1 MPDWLYDIG
10 VGILAACVLAGSVPL
25 LAGLWQYALIGF
37 HGVRNH
43 LPMAEDFTP
52 RTAVVVPA
60 WNEAA
65 VIGGTIDRLTSLNY
79 PVDCLRVYVVDD
91 ASDDGTPE
99 IVQAKAAEYPGQVFH
114 LRREDGGQGKAHTLN
129 HGLSLILSDEWAE
142 AVLIIDADVI
152 FERDALRRMTRHLAD
167 PEVGAVTAYI
177 KEGSHPANYLKRFIG
192 FEYVTAQ
199 AAARRSQNVI
209 GAMACLA
216 GGAQLHSRKSLEEI
230 GGQIDVDT
238 LAEDTIT
245 TLLTQLNGRRA
256 IFEGNAVVW
265 AEEPG
270 DVNGLWKQ
278 RLRWARGNV
287 QVNRRF
293 RGIWFRR
300 RKYGRLGGFSF
311 GLFWYA
317 TFLMPAFMIT
327 SSISLVCLYLI
338 DYGYSLEI
346 FRALWMI
353 NVFTYVVVT
362 AFSMLVDPATARKSW
377 RQALFFP
384 GFVSLLI
391 IIGTC
396 FPPVFESFVP
406 DLASHLGI
414 TLGDTAARVAL
425 LFAYVWLTLSMVVAW
440 LGKLL
445 ESTWLK
451 FLTPLFVYAAGF
463 GSLLSAITFASW
475 VKEARGAES
484 KWEKTEKTGQ
494 VALGEG

>member
-1 MPDWLYDIG
+1 MPEWLYDIG
-10 VGILAACVLAGSVPL
+10 VGLLAACVLAGSIPL
-25 LAGLWQYALIGF
+25 LSGLWQYALIGV
-37 HGVRNH
+37 HGARNH
-43 LPMAEDFTP
+43 LPYTEDFTP
-52 RTAVVVPA
+52 HTAVVVPA

-79 PVDCLRVYVVDD
+79 PEESLRVYVVDD

-99 IVQAKAAEYPGQVFH
+99 IVEAKAAQYPGRVFH

-129 HGLSLILSDEWAE
+129 HGLEIILGEDWAD

-167 PEVGAVTAYI
+167 PEVGSVTAYI
-177 KEGSHPANYLKRFIG
+177 KEGSYPANYMKRFIG

-216 GGAQLHSRKSLEEI
+216 GGAQLHSRESLVEI
-230 GGQIDVDT
+230 GGHVDVDT
-238 LAEDTIT
+238 LAEDTVT
-245 TLLTQLNGRRA
+245 TLLTQVNGRRA

-293 RGIWFRR
+293 RKIWFRR
-300 RKYGRLGGFSF
+300 WRYGRLGGFSF

-327 SSISLVCLYLI
+327 SSISLVCLYLLN
-338 DYGYSLEI
+338 YGYSLEA

-362 AFSMLVDPATARKSW
+362 SFSLMIDPETAKKSW
-377 RQALFFP
+377 RQAIFFP

-396 FPPVFESFVP
+396 FPPVHEQLIP
-406 DLASHLGI
+406 DLASHIGV
-414 TLGDTAARVAL
+414 TLDETAARAFL
-425 LFAYVWLTLSMVVAW
+425 LFAYVWLSFSMVVAW
-440 LGKLL
+440 LAKVV
-445 ESTWLK
+445 ENTRLK
-451 FLTPLFVYAAGF
+451 FLAPVLVYTAGF
-463 GSLLSAITFASW
+463 GALLSANALASW
-475 VKEARGAES
+475 IKEARGEETR
-484 KWEKTEKTGQ
+484 WEKTEKTGQ
-494 VALGEG
+494 VAVGA